1 MHVLVIYEISLLT
14 FSFRKTMVL
23 LHYNNIITCI
33 CNFKLC
39 NFIIFLLSM
48 LAIYSTLLQKP
59 MVLQP
64 FRKKQYIM
72 EAHHAL
78 LSKHWIYITMDI
90 KIEKMR

>member
-1 MHVLVIYEISLLT
+1 MHVLVIYEISLST

-33 CNFKLC
+33 CNF
-39 NFIIFLLSM
+39 IIFLLSM
-48 LAIYSTLLQKP
+48 LAIYSALLQKP
-59 MVLQP
+59 IVLQP

-78 LSKHWIYITMDI
+78 LSKHLIYITMDI